1 MFTKARWK
9 LTFAFAGALAVILA
23 LTGTAV
29 YLSVRATLYNRV
41 NDDLESRL
49 EREVPPL
56 AARLVNA
63 SRMGQPFHQV
73 PIGPSSAA
81 AGYFYALVGEDRA
94 IVVSSTSIQPEDLAG
109 AEAEQRAL
117 TEGSAFVDVESSE
130 GDTLRIYV
138 RAVRGPSGQNLF
150 LEVGRSIE
158 PEQTLLRGLLFVL
171 IVGGSAGLVLA
182 LIGGFFIAGRALR
195 PIREAMDRQTAFVAD
210 ASHELRTPL
219 ALIRASAELLQ
230 RHGDDTVQANMESV
244 HDIISE
250 TDRLS
255 NLVGRMLSLARA
267 DAGQAPLELTDVDM
281 RELTE
286 DVVRQ
291 VRKLCGPER
300 IPLDALADGPLMVRG
315 DASRLRELL
324 LVLLDNALKYGD
336 AREPVG
342 VTLQRSDGKLL
353 LRVSDKGQGI
363 PEHALPR
370 VFDRF
375 YRVDKARSR
384 EKGGVGLGLAIARW
398 IVEAH
403 RGTIRIESV
412 EGEGTSVSVELPAA

>member
-1 MFTKARWK
+1 MFTRARWK
-9 LTFAFAGALAVILA
+9 LTLAFAGALAVILA

-41 NDDLESRL
+41 NDDLKARL

-63 SRMGQPFHQV
+63 SRMGQPFHQI

-94 IVVSSTSIQPEDLAG
+94 VVVSSTSVQPQDLAG

-117 TEGSAFVDVESSE
+117 TQGSTFVDVESSE

-138 RAVRGPSGQNLF
+138 RAVRGPGGQNLF

-171 IVGGSAGLVLA
+171 VAGGGAGLVLA

-195 PIREAMDRQTAFVAD
+195 PIQAAMDRQNTFVAD

-230 RHGDDTVQANMESV
+230 RHRDDTVQANMESV
-244 HDIISE
+244 DDIICE

-291 VRKLCGPER
+291 ARKLCGPER
-300 IPLDALADGPLMVRG
+300 IPLDVPADGPLTVRG

-324 LVLLDNALKYGD
+324 FILLDNAIKYGD

-342 VTLQRSDGKLL
+342 VTLHQSDGKLL

-384 EKGGVGLGLAIARW
+384 EKGGAGLGLAIARW

-403 RGTIRIESV
+403 GGTIRIDSV
-412 EGEGTSVSVELPAA
+412 EGEGTSVTVELPAA